1 MATPARLLIHPIRD
15 VTIVN
20 FNETTILDTV
30 QVEQIGEQL
39 YDLGEIGLAA
49 ELGEQL
55 YDLVDKRD
63 RKKLILDF
71 SDVRLLSSS
80 ALGVLITLHG
90 KAGKIKGRVILC
102 GLRQELM
109 KMFKITKLHKL
120 FTFCDDEE
128 QALAA
133 FGLTTAG

>member
-39 YDLGEIGLAA
+39 YDL
-49 ELGEQL
+49 
-55 YDLVDKRD
+55 VDKRD

-71 SDVRLLSSS
+71 SSVRLLSSS

-90 KAGKIKGRVILC
+90 KAGKIKGRVVLC
-102 GLRQELM
+102 GLREELM

>member
-30 QVEQIGEQL
+30 QVEQI
-39 YDLGEIGLAA
+39 
-49 ELGEQL
+49 GEQL

-120 FTFCDDEE
+120 FTFCDNEE